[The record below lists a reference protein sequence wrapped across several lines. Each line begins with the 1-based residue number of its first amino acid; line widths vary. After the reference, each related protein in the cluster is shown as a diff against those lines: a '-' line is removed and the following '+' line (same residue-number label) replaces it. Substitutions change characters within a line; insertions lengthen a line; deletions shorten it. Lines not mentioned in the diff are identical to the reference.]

1 MQWRMEAG
9 RGRTARIASPIQLR
23 HADRPPG
30 RRPES
35 QALQMHLCGF
45 FAARALAA
53 LLLTTGALMVPGALA
68 QSGSGSGADQGS
80 TSGGP
85 VRLRQPQ
92 QAQPQ
97 DRQDRQGQ
105 STRQEAAGADVR
117 PDEADGERLPRY
129 RPGEFELYMQ
139 KVTNDSTLRRFGAD
153 LVLDAGPGRSLPQE
167 TEPQVPPDY
176 RVAPGDELLVTI
188 WGSVDAD
195 LRLIVDRTG
204 RISIPRIGSV
214 TVSGLPIVEVSGA
227 IERQAR
233 KVFKNFELSVSIGQ
247 LRNVRLFV
255 TGFAVRPGAY
265 TVSSLATLSSV
276 LFNRAGGP
284 SGSGSFR
291 DIELRRGGRTVAKLD
306 LYDLMLFGRRDADQ
320 LVQADDVIH
329 IGPVGAQVALIGSI
343 NKPAIFEV
351 KAGEGVGDLLRMAGG
366 FSAVADRSRL
376 AVERLGE
383 RNESRIRELSLPRE
397 VSASLGA
404 GDVVRAFSA
413 VDAVLPQE
421 HQNKRVRI
429 EGEVRRPGDYIL
441 PPNSSVSSMIQ
452 AAGGLTPA
460 AYLFGTDFSRES
472 VRLTQQTNYERALR
486 DLELQIS
493 KKASSTST
501 RTTEEAAAASQKQV
515 ATERL
520 LQRLRETRPNGRIVL
535 QLQPDAK
542 ELPDLTLEDGDRLHV
557 PATPTTVGVFGSVFN
572 AGSYL
577 YLGRRSVDDYLKL
590 AGSPTRTADTKSVFV
605 VRANGSVVSALQANS
620 GIWLFGS
627 DKFAA
632 LPVLPGDTVFVPEEL
647 DRQTFLQIA
656 KDWTQILYQF
666 GLGAAGIKAILP

>member
-1 MQWRMEAG
+1 
-9 RGRTARIASPIQLR
+9 
-23 HADRPPG
+23 
-30 RRPES
+30 
-35 QALQMHLCGF
+35 MHLCGF

-53 LLLTTGALMVPGALA
+53 LLLATGALMVPAALA

-214 TVSGLPIVEVSGA
+214 TVSGLPMVEVSGA

-501 RTTEEAAAASQKQV
+501 RTAEEAAAASQKQV

-520 LQRLRETRPNGRIVL
+520 LQRLRETRPSGRIVL

>member
-1 MQWRMEAG
+1 
-9 RGRTARIASPIQLR
+9 
-23 HADRPPG
+23 
-30 RRPES
+30 
-35 QALQMHLCGF
+35 MHLCGF

-501 RTTEEAAAASQKQV
+501 RTAEEAAAASQKQV

-520 LQRLRETRPNGRIVL
+520 LQRLRETRPSGRIVL